1 MSQIA
6 IVTMAE
12 GFKHMISVGV
22 ETASSARWEDIS
34 QIVTARFKRDYTFEP
49 NKKDRRPKRPPIL
62 ASLQACRAIS

>member
-1 MSQIA
+1 
-6 IVTMAE
+6 
-12 GFKHMISVGV
+12 MISVGV